1 MSNSRFRVAEK
12 AAPEARAELLAQ
24 AKRFELINAAIERL
38 FAKRGGLRLEKA
50 AAICEICV
58 DGAAACR
65 EADNKRLCENPDAMR
80 ARGERPI
87 YTVSEGR
94 LHMRDMMRY
103 TKEALALREK
113 AEFEVMD
120 LVERKKPESEADLRV
135 ILDAMVG
142 SSSDETRDA
151 IAREVTTPQQRG
163 EQVIA
168 QMEPEERER
177 MKAAAIEVN
186 KRLSPEQ
193 MRELSAA
200 VADLDTNKLMD
211 FVAKQP
217 NDLRELIHEAVFGA
231 KKKQKTNSP
240 QAAMAS

>member
-38 FAKRGGLRLEKA
+38 FAK
-50 AAICEICV
+50 
-58 DGAAACR
+58 
-65 EADNKRLCENPDAMR
+65 
-80 ARGERPI
+80 
-87 YTVSEGR
+87 
-94 LHMRDMMRY
+94 
-103 TKEALALREK
+103 
-113 AEFEVMD
+113 
-120 LVERKKPESEADLRV
+120 
-135 ILDAMVG
+135 
-142 SSSDETRDA
+142 
-151 IAREVTTPQQRG
+151 RG

-231 KKKQKTNSP
+231 KKKQKANSP
-240 QAAMAS
+240 QVAMAS